1 MIRGVAMLN
10 GDTFWKKA
18 IDIIKKVVEF
28 LLTKVFFCAF
38 IVFVIFCIYDTFFAD
53 PDFNFIEY
61 LRKMNTTWQAGAFMI
76 GMAIFAFIIS
86 NLRRWLLKDNIAVAV
101 GRVYAAEGDIDGD
114 FSIYYPF
121 IEFYV
126 NGIQYTFKGGRMNE
140 HISVNKQIR
149 VMYNKN
155 DPNQAWI
162 YSSGRDRLW
171 LLIVVSVI
179 GLCWIIIDLFF
190 LK

>member
-1 MIRGVAMLN
+1 MLN

-18 IDIIKKVVEF
+18 IDIIKKVIEF

-61 LRKMNTTWQAGAFMI
+61 LRKMNATWQAGAFMI

-86 NLRRWLLKDNIAVAV
+86 NLRRWLLKDNIAVTV
-101 GRVYAAEGDIDGD
+101 GRVYAVEGDSNSDGNWT
-114 FSIYYPF
+114 YYPF

-126 NGIQYTFKGGRMNE
+126 NGIQYTFEGEGLGER
-140 HISVNKQIR
+140 ISVNEQIR

-162 YSSGRDRLW
+162 YSSGRDRLG